1 VRSAFS
7 STLRLTNRDTPRCVV
22 QRGLLR
28 TMILEM
34 MTMSTARIRF
44 SVDGSVCLVWA
55 DGQPLRVP
63 TQHDMDT
70 LPVGDDLTADELA
83 GLDD

>member
-1 VRSAFS
+1 
-7 STLRLTNRDTPRCVV
+7 VV
-22 QRGLLR
+22 QRGFLR
-28 TMILEM
+28 VILKGE
-34 MTMSTARIRF
+34 TMSKIRF
-44 SVDGSVCLVWA
+44 SEDGLVCVVWA
-55 DGQPLRVP
+55 DGQALRVP

>member
-1 VRSAFS
+1 
-7 STLRLTNRDTPRCVV
+7 
-22 QRGLLR
+22 
-28 TMILEM
+28 MILEGE
-34 MTMSTARIRF
+34 TMSKIRF
-44 SVDGSVCLVWA
+44 SEDGSVCVVWA
-55 DGQPLRVP
+55 DGQALRVP